1 MKIFLIALF
10 GIITTFFGFVPQ
22 VNAAEG
28 DLVWQDDYPGITFS
42 PSGWYN
48 ESAGFI
54 DKDVHY
60 AAIWEDYVT
69 GKVKISKRVHG
80 NPGAN
85 WDTSIN
91 IVPPQ
96 GNATYPVT
104 LVITA
109 DATGVYVAAPTQ
121 VDNNIN
127 GRLALAKLTTHGAFV
142 GNINQVSN
150 GFGGVSNIVVD
161 DTAIYIAGG
170 NGSGWVLEKWTKDL
184 STPLWKYSSSLDS
197 GNACDNHGPRTVV
210 QDGSYLYLG
219 GCVLNV
225 HDGSTRSRLEK
236 VNKQSHV
243 AEWRRV
249 DASAPAI
256 GVMAIDGANLY
267 IGASVAYWGGWPFGN
282 QATVSSVLQKRSL
295 NDEPAIWTKP
305 FNSER
310 ITTLSADAEGLYR
323 GFFDNSSR
331 MMKVDKRNFSN
342 GDQIGTKT
350 IVSGVTTSEV
360 NNTVIGLVVS
370 SYINNMSVDST
381 GIYLAGALSTQC
393 GGPFGYCTRT
403 GGRVE
408 KYGHLGASVLPAV
421 SLSVSGCSTIPV
433 GSDQCSGSINW
444 EFSNILAPQNYNVT
458 SDRIGLI
465 GNTANSGGGATAV
478 NVPVTL
484 KYGSNQITA
493 TANGVNTDRSAIAA
507 CVGGSVWDAAAVP
520 PQCVAVLAAPTIS
533 ITATPNLI
541 RNGGIA
547 DIEVEIDDAISDL
560 TCTVLGIDPVATADP
575 ATFNH
580 LHTSNPTSNSY
591 RTKSLASAQIIQVSC
606 SDGNNTTTKEIR
618 VEVLPKIQ
626 EI

>member
-10 GIITTFFGFVPQ
+10 GIITTFFGLVPQ
-22 VNAAEG
+22 ASAAEG
-28 DLVWQDDYPGITFS
+28 DLAWQDDYPGITVNS
-42 PSGWYN
+42 SLWSNGH
-48 ESAGFI
+48 AGLI

-60 AAIWEDYVT
+60 TAIWEDYVT
-69 GKVKISKRVHG
+69 GKVKVSKRVHG
-80 NPGAN
+80 DPGAN

-96 GNATYPVT
+96 GNATYPGT

-121 VDNNIN
+121 VANNLSH
-127 GRLALAKLTTHGAFV
+127 GRLALAKLTPQGAFV

-150 GFGGVSNIVVD
+150 GFTSVSDIAVD
-161 DTAIYIAGG
+161 NTAIYIAGG

-184 STPLWKYSSSLDS
+184 STSLWKYSSSLDS
-197 GNACDNHGPRTVV
+197 GKACDEHGPRTVV
-210 QDGSYLYLG
+210 QDDSYLYLG

-256 GVMAIDGANLY
+256 GTMAIDGANLY
-267 IGASVAYWGGWPFGN
+267 IGASQAYWGGWPFGN

-295 NDEPAIWTKP
+295 NDEPAIWTLP

-310 ITTLSADAEGLYR
+310 ITALVADSDGLYR
-323 GFFDNSSR
+323 GFFDSSSR

-370 SYINNMSVDST
+370 SYINNMSIDST

-393 GGPFGYCTRT
+393 GGPFGYCTRI

-493 TANGVNTDRSAIAA
+493 TANGVNTDRPAIAA

-541 RNGGIA
+541 RNGDTA
-547 DIEVEIDDAISDL
+547 DITVKILDSTSNL
-560 TCTVLGIDPVATADP
+560 TCTVLGVVPHAPIVHVPNALEQTYSG
-575 ATFNH
+575 FI
-580 LHTSNPTSNSY
+580 
-591 RTKSLASAQIIQVSC
+591 TKPLTSAQIVQVSC